1 MINTLEGKE
10 DDCIGIQAEVSLYY
24 TLSDA
29 HDLIKTI
36 GLKQFLESLYH
47 EKQGRLLTIEEY
59 EAMIV
64 ALAIPRGPAPAPIRG
79 NHSSIA
85 KTT

>member
-10 DDCIGIQAEVSLYY
+10 EDCIGIQAEVSLYY
-24 TLSDA
+24 TLTDA
-29 HDLIKTI
+29 HELIKEI

-59 EAMIV
+59 EAMQV
-64 ALAIPRGPAPAPIRG
+64 LHD
-79 NHSSIA
+79 NWDL
-85 KTT
+85 

>member
-29 HDLIKTI
+29 HDLIKTDRT
-36 GLKQFLESLYH
+36 QAVS
-47 EKQGRLLTIEEY
+47 R
-59 EAMIV
+59 
-64 ALAIPRGPAPAPIRG
+64 IPLSRETGETTNHRGVRSDAG
-79 NHSSIA
+79 V
-85 KTT
+85 T

>member
-1 MINTLEGKE
+1 MKIKGNYMINTLEGKE

-59 EAMIV
+59 EAMQV
-64 ALAIPRGPAPAPIRG
+64 LHD
-79 NHSSIA
+79 NWDL
-85 KTT
+85 

>member
-10 DDCIGIQAEVSLYY
+10 EDCIGIQAEVSLYY

-47 EKQGRLLTIEEY
+47 EKQGRLLTIEEH
-59 EAMIV
+59 EAMQV
-64 ALAIPRGPAPAPIRG
+64 LHD
-79 NHSSIA
+79 NWDL
-85 KTT
+85 